1 MLVRDVMTNQVVI
14 AAPDASIRQ
23 VAQMMSQIDSGAI
36 PIVNDE
42 VLGIVTDRDIV
53 LRAVAEGL
61 NLDGPVSEI
70 MTSGVESCLED
81 DDLRE
86 AARRMSELQMRR
98 LLVFDQAGT
107 ISGILSLGD
116 MAVLN
121 EELAGV
127 TLEEIS
133 DDEDPK

>member
-1 MLVRDVMTNQVVI
+1 MLVRDVMTHHVVI

-23 VAQMMSQIDSGAI
+23 VAQMMSEIDSGVI

-42 VLGIVTDRDIV
+42 LLGIVTDRDIV
-53 LRAVAEGL
+53 VRAVAEFRDL
-61 NLDGPVSEI
+61 ESPVSGI
-70 MTSGVESCLED
+70 MTQGVESCLED

-86 AARRMSELQMRR
+86 ASRRMADLQMRR
-98 LLVFDQAGT
+98 LVVFDRDGNVT
-107 ISGILSLGD
+107 GILSLGD
-116 MAVLN
+116 IAVLN

-133 DDEDPK
+133 DDGERR

>member
-36 PIVNDE
+36 PIVNNE

-53 LRAVAEGL
+53 VRAVAEGVD
-61 NLDGPVSEI
+61 LDGPVSEI

-81 DDLRE
+81 DDLHE
-86 AARRMSELQMRR
+86 ASRRMSELQMRR
-98 LLVFDQAGT
+98 LLVFNQAGNV
-107 ISGILSLGD
+107 SGILSLGD

-133 DDEDPK
+133 DDQDPR

>member
-1 MLVRDVMTNQVVI
+1 MFVRDVMTRQVMT

-23 VAQMMSQIDSGAI
+23 VARVMSQIDSGVV

-53 LRAVAEGL
+53 VRAVAEGL

-86 AARRMSELQMRR
+86 ASRRMSELQMRR
-98 LLVFDQAGT
+98 LLVFDRAGNV
-107 ISGILSLGD
+107 SGILSLGD
-116 MAVLN
+116 MAVLD

-133 DDEDPK
+133 DDEDPR